1 MALAIGHLHKN
12 NILHRDIKPE
22 NVLVDEDGYLHLTDY
37 GVSKFIQPNMTNNTY
52 VGTIQY
58 MPPEMLLGTN
68 HDFPIDW
75 WALGCIV

>member
-37 GVSKFIQPNMTNNTY
+37 GVSKFI
-52 VGTIQY
+52 
-58 MPPEMLLGTN
+58 
-68 HDFPIDW
+68 
-75 WALGCIV
+75 